1 MQNDIQQPDALV
13 LAEVE
18 KTCLCLNARKVAR
31 AMTQQYD
38 AFLQSTGLRVTQFN
52 VLVAIG
58 LAGEVPLTRLAEVLA
73 MDRTTLAR
81 NLKPLSSQDL
91 VTIET
96 SVEDRRVRVIK
107 LTEHGCRVLQD
118 ALPCWRQA
126 QQQMVSQLGVSQSQT
141 LLAEMKAVME
151 LL

>member
-1 MQNDIQQPDALV
+1 MQNDIQQPDALA
-13 LAEVE
+13 LSEVE
-18 KTCLCLNARKVAR
+18 KTCLCLNTRKVAR

-96 SVEDRRVRVIK
+96 SAEDRRVRVIK

-118 ALPCWRQA
+118 ALPRWRQA
-126 QQQMVSQLGVSQSQT
+126 QQQVVSQLGVSQSQT
-141 LLAEMKAVME
+141 LLAELKAVME

>member
-1 MQNDIQQPDALV
+1 MQNDKQQPDALA

-18 KTCLCLNARKVAR
+18 ETCLCFNVRKIAR

-38 AFLQSTGLRVTQFN
+38 ILLQPSGLRATQFN

-58 LAGEVPLTRLAEVLA
+58 LAGKVPLTRLAEILA
-73 MDRTTLAR
+73 MDRTTLAH

-96 SVEDRRVRVIK
+96 GTEDRRVRVIK
-107 LTEHGCRVLQD
+107 LTEHGCRVLHT
-118 ALPCWRQA
+118 ALPRWQQA
-126 QQQMVSQLGVSQSQT
+126 QQQMISQLGVSLSQT
-141 LLAEMKAVME
+141 LLTDLKTAME